1 MPATLGDKPPRGFG
15 RVLSRFPLWFYRLR
29 LGFLLGERFLML
41 THTGRR
47 SGLARQ
53 TVLEV
58 VRHDTLTDSYVVA
71 SGWGE
76 QSNWFRNILQNPR
89 VSIAV
94 GFRRLQALAARLSE
108 QGAQAEFQDYA
119 SRHPRAF
126 RILTARILGNP
137 TGDAEVD
144 SLLLARNIPIV
155 ILQTVGTQRIS
166 RKIGHAER
174 SEEAA
179 C

>member
-1 MPATLGDKPPRGFG
+1 MPGTLGDNPPQGF
-15 RVLSRFPLWFYRLR
+15 RRALSRFPLWFYRLR

-41 THTGRR
+41 THTGRQ

-58 VRHDTLTDSYVVA
+58 VRHDTLTDSYVIA

-76 QSNWFRNILQNPR
+76 RSNWFRNILKNPR

-94 GFRRLQALAARLSE
+94 GFRRILALAVRLSPE
-108 QGAQAEFQDYA
+108 GAQHEFSDYA
-119 SRHPRAF
+119 RRHPRAF
-126 RILTARILGNP
+126 RLLASRILGHP

-144 SLLLARNIPIV
+144 SRLLARSIPIV
-155 ILQTVGTQRIS
+155 ILQTLG
-166 RKIGHAER
+166 K
-174 SEEAA
+174 
-179 C
+179 